1 MASREDFCG
10 TWCGF
15 YIHVCVLFASIF
27 TCRSRWM
34 NIILPIW
41 WVFSKGFIVC
51 YKVDQFLVVR
61 DKRSPVSKT
70 VLSCLPRL
78 SVSAGFDMSCS
89 FKVQANI
96 QMKVINSITCSLGPF
111 VGTLELKHKGCQ
123 LQSMVLRLAS
133 TLYPD
138 KQKTLTAVIILA

>member
-1 MASREDFCG
+1 
-10 TWCGF
+10 
-15 YIHVCVLFASIF
+15 
-27 TCRSRWM
+27 M

-41 WVFSKGFIVC
+41 WVFSKGFIVW

-70 VLSCLPRL
+70 VL
-78 SVSAGFDMSCS
+78 SCS

-111 VGTLELKHKGCQ
+111 VGILELKHKGCQ
-123 LQSMVLRLAS
+123 VQIMVLLLAS

-138 KQKTLTAVIILA
+138 TQT